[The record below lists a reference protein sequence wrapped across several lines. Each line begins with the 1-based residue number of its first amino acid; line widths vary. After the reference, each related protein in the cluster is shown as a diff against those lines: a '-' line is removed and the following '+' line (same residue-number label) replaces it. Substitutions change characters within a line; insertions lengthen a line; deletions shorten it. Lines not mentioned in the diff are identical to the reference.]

1 MKHQRKAIQM
11 LALLLALSVGVF
23 FAPLSGAEGTGR
35 QIALSVQRV
44 SDVQGNETLTV
55 HAALL
60 GYPAEYSLQW
70 QLNDQSIMGE
80 QGDRLSLLIDGAN
93 VGGRVRL
100 QVRFTTE
107 EGTEQTDYSN
117 EWIITP
123 AELTAEATA
132 EATAESQATPEATA
146 EATAESQAAPEATAE
161 APAES
166 QATPEATAEATAESQ
181 ATPEATAEATVE
193 SQAAIETPAE
203 APAAEVTEEEVR
215 AILERNGASV
225 RLNISWGDKAYPEL
239 GDPFTVKADIQ
250 GYEGLIYTFYW
261 QEKGADGIWKSMP
274 GETEKELHL
283 VVSEQNQSNT
293 WRLMVDVQGIVAP

>member
-146 EATAESQAAPEATAE
+146 EAT
-161 APAES
+161 
-166 QATPEATAEATAESQ
+166 
-181 ATPEATAEATVE
+181 VE